1 MALSEFE
8 IIRRFFRRETPL
20 RQDVV
25 LGIGD
30 DGAVVR
36 VAEACDLVI
45 STDTLASGVHFPADA
60 EPSDIGFRALAV
72 NLSDLAAMGA
82 EPAWAILALSLPEAR
97 EAWLSGFARGF
108 FSLADEASVQLIGG
122 DITRGPLAITV
133 SVYGSVPRGEA
144 LLRSGAR
151 PGDLI
156 FVTGTLGDAAAALEL
171 DLKTAPAAHARALRQ
186 RLLRPIPRLI
196 VGVGLRGVASSV
208 IDVSDGLAS
217 DLGHI
222 VEASG
227 VGARIEVASLPLSE
241 PLCDLVGRQQ
251 AWKLALSG
259 GDDYE
264 LCFSAPA
271 MRRALVTSLAHSSDC
286 PITQIGVIQSE
297 HGLRYM
303 MPDGSL
309 LTIARPGYR
318 HF

>member
-8 IIRRFFRRETPL
+8 IIQRFFHRGGIS
-20 RQDVV
+20 RQDVA

-36 VAEACDLVI
+36 VADGCDLVI
-45 STDTLASGVHFPADA
+45 STDMLISGVHFSADA
-60 EPSDIGFRALAV
+60 EPIDIGFRALAV

-82 EPAWAILALSLPEAR
+82 EPAWATLVLSLPEAN
-97 EAWLSGFARGF
+97 ELWLSAFARGF
-108 FSLADEASVQLIGG
+108 FALADEASVQLIGG
-122 DITRGPLAITV
+122 DITRGPLTITV
-133 SVYGSVPRGEA
+133 SVYGSAPRGKA

-156 FVTGTLGDAAAALEL
+156 FVTGTLGDAAAALEP
-171 DLKTAPAAHARALRQ
+171 DLKTASAIHTQALRQ
-186 RLLRPIPRLI
+186 RLLRPVPRFI
-196 VGVGLRGVASSV
+196 VGIALRAVASSA
-208 IDVSDGLAS
+208 IDISDGLAS
-217 DLGHI
+217 DLGHV

-241 PLCDLVGRQQ
+241 ALCHLLMRQR
-251 AWKLALSG
+251 AWELALSG

-264 LCFSAPA
+264 LCFTAPA
-271 MRRALVTSLAHSSDC
+271 RHEALVARLAHSSDC
-286 PITQIGVIQSE
+286 PITQIGVIESE
-297 HGLRYM
+297 LGLRWI

-309 LTIARPGYR
+309 MAIARPGYR

>member
-8 IIRRFFRRETPL
+8 IIQRFFHRGAIS
-20 RQDVV
+20 RQDVA

-36 VAEACDLVI
+36 VANGCDLVI
-45 STDTLASGVHFPADA
+45 STDVLISGVHFPADA
-60 EPSDIGFRALAV
+60 EPDDIGFRSLAV

-82 EPAWAILALSLPEAR
+82 EPAWATLVLSLPEAR
-97 EAWLSGFARGF
+97 EPWLSAFARGF

-122 DITRGPLAITV
+122 DITRGPLTITV

-151 PGDLI
+151 PGDRI
-156 FVTGTLGDAAAALEL
+156 FVTGTLGDAAAALEP
-171 DLKTAPAAHARALRQ
+171 DLGTAPAIHTQVLRQ
-186 RLLRPIPRLI
+186 RLLRPTPRFI
-196 VGVGLRGVASSV
+196 VGIGLRGMASSA
-208 IDVSDGLAS
+208 IDISDGLAS

-222 VEASG
+222 IEASG

-241 PLCDLVGRQQ
+241 PLCHLLIRQR
-251 AWKLALSG
+251 AWELALTG

-264 LCFSAPA
+264 LCFTAPPRHA
-271 MRRALVTSLAHSSDC
+271 ALVAGLAHSSDC
-286 PITQIGVIQSE
+286 AITQIGVIESE
-297 HGLRYM
+297 RGLRWIT
-303 MPDGSL
+303 PDGGL
-309 LTIARPGYR
+309 LAIARPGYR

>member
-1 MALSEFE
+1 MALTEFE
-8 IIRRFFRRETPL
+8 IIQLFFHGGAIS
-20 RQDVV
+20 RQDVAV
-25 LGIGD
+25 GIGD

-36 VAEACDLVI
+36 VADGCDLVI
-45 STDTLASGVHFPADA
+45 STDMLTSGIHFPPDAD
-60 EPSDIGFRALAV
+60 PNDIGFRALAV

-82 EPAWAILALSLPEAR
+82 EPLWATLVLSLPEAS
-97 EAWLSGFARGF
+97 EPWLDAFARGF
-108 FSLADEASVQLIGG
+108 FSLADAACVQLIGG
-122 DITRGPLAITV
+122 DITRGPLTITA

-171 DLKTAPAAHARALRQ
+171 DLKTAPAIHSQVLRQ
-186 RLLRPIPRLI
+186 RLLRPTPRFI
-196 VGVGLRGVASSV
+196 VGINLRGVASSA

-227 VGARIEVASLPLSE
+227 VGARIEVAALPLSE
-241 PLCDLVGRQQ
+241 PLCHLLKRQR
-251 AWKLALSG
+251 AWELALSG

-264 LCFSAPA
+264 LCFTAPA
-271 MRRALVTSLAHSSDC
+271 GQGALVTRVAHSSGC
-286 PITQIGVIQSE
+286 PITQIGVIESE
-297 HGLRYM
+297 PGLRWI
-303 MPDGSL
+303 MPDGSRL
-309 LTIARPGYR
+309 AIAQPGYR

>member
-1 MALSEFE
+1 VALSEFE
-8 IIRRFFRRETPL
+8 IIERFFHRGAISRR
-20 RQDVV
+20 DVA

-36 VAEACDLVI
+36 VADGCDLVI
-45 STDTLASGVHFPADA
+45 STDMLISGVHFPADA
-60 EPSDIGFRALAV
+60 EPNDIGFRALAV

-82 EPAWAILALSLPEAR
+82 EPAWATLVLCLPEAS
-97 EAWLSGFARGF
+97 EPWLSAFARGF
-108 FSLADEASVQLIGG
+108 FSLADEASVQLVGG

-133 SVYGSVPRGEA
+133 SVYGSVPRGKA
-144 LLRSGAR
+144 LLRSEAR

-156 FVTGTLGDAAAALEL
+156 FVTGTLGDAAAALEP
-171 DLKTAPAAHARALRQ
+171 DLRTAPATYTQVLRQ
-186 RLLRPIPRLI
+186 RLLRPTPRFI
-196 VGVGLRGVASSV
+196 VGVGLRDVASSA
-208 IDVSDGLAS
+208 IDISDGLAS

-241 PLCDLVGRQQ
+241 PLCRLLMRQR
-251 AWKLALSG
+251 AWEFALSG

-264 LCFSAPA
+264 LCFTAPA
-271 MRRALVTSLAHSSDC
+271 GQGGLVASLARSSDC
-286 PITQIGVIQSE
+286 PITQIGVIESKL
-297 HGLRYM
+297 GLRWI

-309 LTIARPGYR
+309 LAIARSGYR